1 MNADVPDTRSFKVGG
16 GAVSEALADV
26 RCRSRSR
33 PPGHGRRRDSR
44 SRTLSQ
50 SRYRTRRGS
59 RCRRCSEQRDHE
71 RTPRRGRR
79 GRRFSSS
86 RSRSW
91 RGARARSSRR
101 WVGSDGRGGDRSRAH
116 TGLLVPAQAR
126 AGSASRKQKPALPA
140 TSPRASGVEPQPS
153 SNGPTGHDR
162 STAGADVRE
171 LSSNRKKSSKSTPG
185 QMRSA
190 ECAGAGKPGQ
200 QPDETGELNMA
211 RWAFDP
217 TDEGELNM
225 ARVALVVRLQG
236 AAVST
241 LQ

>member
-1 MNADVPDTRSFKVGG
+1 MGGNGCDGNATKCRGHEVCKQIWSDSYSADMKCVGG
-16 GAVSEALADV
+16 QL
-26 RCRSRSR
+26 
-33 PPGHGRRRDSR
+33 
-44 SRTLSQ
+44 
-50 SRYRTRRGS
+50 
-59 RCRRCSEQRDHE
+59 
-71 RTPRRGRR
+71 
-79 GRRFSSS
+79 F
-86 RSRSW
+86 
-91 RGARARSSRR
+91 R

-126 AGSASRKQKPALPA
+126 AGSASRKQNPALPA

-171 LSSNRKKSSKSTPG
+171 LMSNRKKSSKSTPG

-211 RWAFDP
+211 RWAFSSDIP
-217 TDEGELNM
+217 
-225 ARVALVVRLQG
+225 AS
-236 AAVST
+236 AVISSRS
-241 LQ
+241 